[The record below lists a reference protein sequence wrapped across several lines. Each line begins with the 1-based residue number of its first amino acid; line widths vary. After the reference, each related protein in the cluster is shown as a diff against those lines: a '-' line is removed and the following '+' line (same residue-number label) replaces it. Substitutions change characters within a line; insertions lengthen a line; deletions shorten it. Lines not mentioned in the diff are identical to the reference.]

1 MNEPIQWISWIKH
14 GVVFGYLIA
23 MYMFLI
29 SMAVGAHLV
38 TLFAK
43 AYYRD
48 DDFLPLQKV
57 GTFLPLLIL
66 LLMPLL
72 LAVDMTHP
80 ERAYT
85 MYYHWNWTATVA
97 WGAYIMPLCVI
108 CYAFHSFYLFRPE
121 MMVAVREGRPGAE
134 LYRVLLR
141 GKIEEGTAA
150 EIRQRQQKA
159 ERLWANLS
167 IVFSFLALI
176 YVGMRLS
183 SFKGRVMVHS
193 LVMVFMFISLAASSG
208 AAFMILLGRLKTAIA
223 PPPGPAL
230 IKQNRFLADFGV
242 ILKYALVA
250 QLVFWVIFLIQL
262 NAFTGTGGKLAAYIF
277 LSGPRSFY
285 FWALQVV
292 IGMLVPLALVLSASL
307 RQDVRASA
315 AAAVATMLGAFFAV
329 ANLSVGSQLIP
340 LTHLEWEQLAPEPF
354 KMAFGLIIM
363 AVLFILFYAS
373 YKILPYENPVSQKSE
388 A

>member
-1 MNEPIQWISWIKH
+1 MNEPIQWISWVKH

-48 DDFLPLQKV
+48 EDFLPLEKV

-66 LLMPLL
+66 LLMPFLL
-72 LAVDMTHP
+72 LADMTHP
-80 ERAYT
+80 ERSYT

-108 CYAFHSFYLFRPE
+108 SYALHSFYLFRPE
-121 MMVAVREGRPGAE
+121 MMVAVREGRPGSS
-134 LYRVLLR
+134 LYRLLLR
-141 GKIEEGTAA
+141 DRIEAGSAA

-159 ERLWANLS
+159 ERLWANVS

-183 SFKGRVMVHS
+183 AFKGRVMVHS
-193 LVMVFMFISLAASSG
+193 LAMVFIFMSLAASSG
-208 AAFMILLGRLKTAIA
+208 TGFMILLGRLKTATA
-223 PPPGPAL
+223 PPTPPAL
-230 IKQNRFLADFGV
+230 IKRNRFLVDFGV
-242 ILKYALVA
+242 ILKYALVT
-250 QLVFWVIFLIQL
+250 QLVIWVLYLIQL
-262 NAFTGTGGKLAAYIF
+262 NFTGTGGKLAAYIF
-277 LSGPRSFY
+277 LGGPRAVQ
-285 FWALQVV
+285 FWLFQVALGL
-292 IGMLVPLALVLSASL
+292 ILPFALVLFQSLRENPLASL
-307 RQDVRASA
+307 VAGA
-315 AAAVATMLGAFFAV
+315 ATMLGVFFAV
-329 ANLSVGSQLIP
+329 ANLSIGSQLIP
-340 LTHLEWEQLAPEPF
+340 LTHLEWEKMAPEPF
-354 KMAFGLIIM
+354 KTAFGLVIM
-363 AVLFILFYAS
+363 AVLLVLFLVS
-373 YKILPYENPVSQKSE
+373 YKILPYEEPVAQKSE

>member
-48 DDFLPLQKV
+48 EDFLPLEKV

-97 WGAYIMPLCVI
+97 WGAYIMPLCVVT
-108 CYAFHSFYLFRPE
+108 YAFHSFYLFRPE
-121 MMVAVREGRPGAE
+121 IMVAAREGRPGAE

-141 GKIEEGTAA
+141 GKIEEGTVA
-150 EIRQRQQKA
+150 EIRRRQQKA
-159 ERLWANLS
+159 ERLWANIS

-183 SFKGRVMVHS
+183 AFKGRVMVHS
-193 LVMVFMFISLAASSG
+193 LVMVFIFISLAASSG
-208 AAFMILLGRLKTAIA
+208 SAFMILLGRLKTAIA

-230 IKQNRFLADFGV
+230 AKQTRFLADFGG
-242 ILKYALVA
+242 ILKFALVA
-250 QLVFWVIFLIQL
+250 QLVIWIMYLIQL
-262 NAFTGTGGKLAAYIF
+262 NFTGTGGKLAAYIF
-277 LSGPRSFY
+277 LGGPRSFY
-285 FWALQVV
+285 FWAFQVV
-292 IGMLVPLALVLSASL
+292 IGMLLPLALVMVPVL
-307 RQDVRASA
+307 RQNVGASVA
-315 AAAVATMLGAFFAV
+315 AGVATMLGAFFAV
-329 ANLSVGSQLIP
+329 ANLSVGSQLHP

-354 KMAFGLIIM
+354 MTAFGIIVM
-363 AVLFILFYAS
+363 VVLLLLFLAS
-373 YKILPYENPVSQKSE
+373 YKILPYETPVTQKSE

>member
-1 MNEPIQWISWIKH
+1 MNEPIQYISWIKH

-48 DDFLPLQKV
+48 EDFLPLEKV

-97 WGAYIMPLCVI
+97 WGAYIMPLCVVT
-108 CYAFHSFYLFRPE
+108 YAFHSFYLFRPE
-121 MMVAVREGRPGAE
+121 MMVAVREGRPGSQ

-141 GKIEEGTAA
+141 DKIEEGTAA

-176 YVGMRLS
+176 YVGMRLA

-193 LVMVFMFISLAASSG
+193 LVMVFMFISMAASSG

-230 IKQNRFLADFGV
+230 AKQNRFLADFGV
-242 ILKYALVA
+242 ILKFALVA
-250 QLVFWVIFLIQL
+250 QLVIWIIYLIQL
-262 NAFTGTGGKLAAYIF
+262 NFTGTGGKLAAYIF

-285 FWALQVV
+285 FWAFQVV
-292 IGMLVPLALVLSASL
+292 IGLLAPLALVLFASL

-329 ANLSVGSQLIP
+329 ADLSIGSQLIP
-340 LTHLEWEQLAPEPF
+340 MTHLEWETLASEPL
-354 KMAFGLIIM
+354 KMAFGIIIM
-363 AVLFILFYAS
+363 VILFLLFLAS
-373 YKILPYENPVSQKSE
+373 YKILPYETPVSQKSE